1 MPERQFTFGFPEQW
15 KEFATK
21 YPAFDGVLQNL
32 VSLMDVAVG
41 SLPPNDIPSR
51 IIHQLGRE
59 CGENFLEILLLRGN
73 GYGHAAWR
81 EVRSM
86 YEKAVT
92 ANHLM
97 QNPEDAA
104 RFQDWH
110 KVTKRK
116 VLQVMKSTAHPLMP
130 SAAEQEKIEAE
141 FLAVKEQFMM
151 TDCGKCG
158 TKRMSISWSKKP
170 FADMAKDAGDL
181 ALTLVPAYYEAL
193 LYSHPSFFG
202 VLDRLDGESEGYDL
216 DYGPQN
222 EQGDRAFRTAH
233 AVLLAACAQQ
243 ITHFAIADAEELV
256 SNAVNDFNATWQSN
270 HVPSASG
277 Y

>member
-1 MPERQFTFGFPEQW
+1 MPEEGFRFGFTDQW
-15 KEFATK
+15 QEFAK
-21 YPAFDGVLQNL
+21 RHPSFAVVFQNL
-32 VSLMDVAVG
+32 VDLFDLAVG
-41 SLPPNDIPSR
+41 SLPPTDIPSR

-81 EVRSM
+81 ELRSM

-97 QNPEDAA
+97 QHPEDAS

-116 VLQVMKSTAHPLMP
+116 VLQVMKSTGHPLMP
-130 SAAEQEKIEAE
+130 SVADQEKIEAE
-141 FLAVKEQFMM
+141 FLKVKEQFMM
-151 TDCGKCG
+151 TDCKKCDSR
-158 TKRMSISWSKKP
+158 RMAIGWSKKP
-170 FADMAKDAGDL
+170 FPDMAKDAGDL

-202 VLDRLDGESEGYDL
+202 VLERLDDESDGYDL
-216 DYGPQN
+216 DYGAQN
-222 EQGDRAFRTAH
+222 ERGDRALKTAH
-233 AVLLAACAQQ
+233 AVVLEVCAQQ
-243 ITHFAIADAEELV
+243 INHFNIANAEETV
-256 SNAVNDFNATWQSN
+256 SKAVGDFNAMWSPDD
-270 HVPSASG
+270 VPPAN
-277 Y
+277 